1 MKKLSFKWVLPIM
14 AMPMLMASCNSDETC
29 PEVAEYVTID
39 RVGVGELQSRSEISA
54 TNNLLNSKAHIQLWF
69 DSGKDDTRYNATR
82 MHWSCNGSS
91 WSTSEVLLWGGGSAK
106 YIALCS
112 DQAWGNY
119 DGEWKFG
126 WQEFIDDYR
135 FSINSSALS
144 NMSVKSSW
152 PDILV
157 AQGTATSSS
166 LNLKFSHAL
175 AKVKI
180 NTNIPTSET
189 YSDFGAIM
197 YNLCTGAECSVSVTD
212 GLKFYL
218 ENQSLDQQSF
228 ASDNTGE
235 YYTLETLVIPQ
246 SANDLTIKINLYNPG
261 NSTDYVVKFD
271 NTQTFE
277 SGKIY
282 EYDVVLGDSKA
293 ELENV
298 TVSQWDDEVNAG
310 NFVTE

>member
-14 AMPMLMASCNSDETC
+14 AMPMLMASCNSDEPY

-54 TNNLLNSKAHIQLWF
+54 TDNLLNSKAHIQLWF
-69 DSGKDDTRYNATR
+69 DSGKDDARYNATK

-91 WSTSEVLLWGGGSAK
+91 WYTSEVLLWGGGSAK

-112 DQAWGNY
+112 DKNWGF
-119 DGEWKFG
+119 DGKPKFG

-135 FSINSSALS
+135 FTIPSSTFS
-144 NMSVKSSW
+144 NISVKSSW

-175 AKVKI
+175 AKVRI
-180 NTNIPTSET
+180 ITNIPTSET
-189 YSDFGAIM
+189 YSSFDGIM
-197 YNLCTGAECSVSVTD
+197 YNLYTEAECSVSVTD
-212 GLKFYL
+212 GLKFYF
-218 ENQSLDQQSF
+218 ENQALNQQSF

-246 SANDLTIKINLYNPG
+246 SANDLTIKINPFNPG
-261 NSTDYVVKFD
+261 NSTYYMVKFD

-298 TVSQWDDEVNAG
+298 TVSEWDDEVNAG